1 MTWTN
6 PPERLTIDVDNFSL
20 SCVEDAE
27 EFGVGAYVDVVIDTV
42 PLTDDDPDYSD
53 RPDLLRKAAAW
64 LEQAADWLEEM
75 QG

>member
-6 PPERLTIDVDNFSL
+6 PPERLTIDIDNFTL
-20 SCVEDAE
+20 SCIEDE
-27 EFGVGAYVDVVIDTV
+27 DGVGAYVDVVIDTI
-42 PLTDDDPDYSD
+42 PLTDDDPDYSE

-64 LEQAADWLEEM
+64 LERAADWLEEM